1 MISIF
6 NYRKNYFKKQFQKQL
21 IEADEKRVVSDKE
34 IKTVGIL
41 TTELF
46 FNTIELK
53 EEVERV
59 LNLRNAKIYCY
70 RPYKKSNTISYKHFS
85 EKDFNWKGKVIQPN
99 FNSFIE
105 EPFDLLIGY
114 FDKSNLFLESAVLQ
128 SKATFKVGI
137 AKVNQMLYDIEIK
150 SNPYKVEEFLTE
162 LKKYLILIEK
172 IKN

>member
-1 MISIF
+1 LISIF

-105 EPFDLLIGY
+105 EPFDLLIGF

-128 SKATFKVGI
+128 SKSTFKVGI
-137 AKVNQMLYDIEIK
+137 ATVNQMLYDIEIK

>member
-1 MISIF
+1 M
-6 NYRKNYFKKQFQKQL
+6 

-99 FNSFIE
+99 FKSFIE
-105 EPFDLLIGY
+105 EPFDLLIGF

-128 SKATFKVGI
+128 SKSTFKVGI

>member
-1 MISIF
+1 M
-6 NYRKNYFKKQFQKQL
+6 
-21 IEADEKRVVSDKE
+21 IEADENRVVSDKE

-70 RPYKKSNTISYKHFS
+70 RPYKKSNTISFKHFS
-85 EKDFNWKGKVIQPN
+85 EKDFNWKGKIIQPN

-137 AKVNQMLYDIEIK
+137 SKVNQMLYDIEIK

-172 IKN
+172 IEN

>member
-1 MISIF
+1 M
-6 NYRKNYFKKQFQKQL
+6 
-21 IEADEKRVVSDKE
+21 IEADENRVVSDKE

-70 RPYKKSNTISYKHFS
+70 RPYKKSNTISFKHFS
-85 EKDFNWKGKVIQPN
+85 EKDFNWKGKIIQPN
-99 FNSFIE
+99 FNSFID

-172 IKN
+172 MKN

>member
-1 MISIF
+1 M
-6 NYRKNYFKKQFQKQL
+6 

>member
-1 MISIF
+1 M
-6 NYRKNYFKKQFQKQL
+6 
-21 IEADEKRVVSDKE
+21 IEADENRVVSDKE

-53 EEVERV
+53 EEVER
-59 LNLRNAKIYCY
+59 LLDLRNAKIYCY
-70 RPYKKSNTISYKHFS
+70 RPYKKSNTISFKHFS
-85 EKDFNWKGKVIQPN
+85 EKDFNWKGKIIQPN

>member
-1 MISIF
+1 M
-6 NYRKNYFKKQFQKQL
+6 
-21 IEADEKRVVSDKE
+21 IEADENRVVSDKE

-70 RPYKKSNTISYKHFS
+70 RPYKKSNTISFKHFS
-85 EKDFNWKGKVIQPN
+85 EKDFNWKGKIIQPN

-114 FDKSNLFLESAVLQ
+114 FGKSNLFLESAVLQ

>member
-6 NYRKNYFKKQFQKQL
+6 NFRKIYFKKQFQKQL
-21 IEADEKRVVSDKE
+21 VEADENRVVSDKE

-53 EEVERV
+53 EAVEQS

-70 RPYKKSNTISYKHFS
+70 RPYKKSDTPSFKHFS
-85 EKDFNWKGKVIQPN
+85 EKDFSWKGKIIESS
-99 FNSFIE
+99 FNSFTE

-137 AKVNQMLYDIEIK
+137 AQVNQMLYDIEIK

>member
-1 MISIF
+1 M
-6 NYRKNYFKKQFQKQL
+6 

-105 EPFDLLIGY
+105 EPFDLLIGF

-128 SKATFKVGI
+128 SKSTFKVGI

>member
-6 NYRKNYFKKQFQKQL
+6 NYRKNYFKKLFQKEL
-21 IEADEKRVVSDKE
+21 LEADANREVCTKE

-53 EEVERV
+53 EEVERI

-70 RPYKKSNTISYKHFS
+70 RPYKKSNTISFKHFS
-85 EKDFNWKGKVIQPN
+85 EKDFNWKGKIIQPN
-99 FNSFIE
+99 FKSFID
-105 EPFDLLIGY
+105 EPFDLMIGF
-114 FDKSNLFLESAVLQ
+114 FDRNNLFLESAVLQ
-128 SKATFKVGI
+128 SKASFKVGI

-150 SNPYKVEEFLTE
+150 SNPYMVDEFLNE
-162 LKKYLILIEK
+162 LRRYLILIK
-172 IKN
+172 KLKN

>member
-1 MISIF
+1 LISIF

-105 EPFDLLIGY
+105 EPFDLLIGF

-128 SKATFKVGI
+128 SKSTFKVGI

>member
-105 EPFDLLIGY
+105 EPFDLLIGF

-128 SKATFKVGI
+128 SKSTFKVGI
-137 AKVNQMLYDIEIK
+137 AEVNQMLYDIEIK

>member
-1 MISIF
+1 M
-6 NYRKNYFKKQFQKQL
+6 

-34 IKTVGIL
+34 IKMVGIL

-105 EPFDLLIGY
+105 EPFDLLIGF

-128 SKATFKVGI
+128 SKSTFKVGI
-137 AKVNQMLYDIEIK
+137 AEVNQMLYDIEIK
-150 SNPYKVEEFLTE
+150 SNPHKVEEFLTE